1 VDASD
6 RLRDL
11 LASRIAVL
19 DGAVGTM
26 LTGVV
31 NRDGLAL
38 SHPDRVARVH
48 EAYLEAGADIVST
61 NTFRATS
68 IAQAAHGL
76 GARAYDLNVAAARL
90 ARGAADEWSRR
101 SRGRPRLVAGI
112 VGPARAPAEALR
124 DAYSQQLRGLIDGGA
139 DLLLFETIV
148 DTRAAGA
155 AVAAIATEF
164 ERRRASLPVMFSATT
179 DRQGR
184 LPSGETLEAFVEAV
198 RDARPWSVG
207 VNCSEGVRGMR
218 SRIEELARS
227 WDSWIS
233 CHPSAG
239 LPDAA
244 GVYGD
249 RPEDLARVLE
259 QLAQA
264 GLVNIVGGCCGTTPE
279 YTRAIHAAVETVPAG
294 AIRTP
299 RGRPRPSPGDR

>member
-1 VDASD
+1 VAAID

-11 LASRIAVL
+11 LARRIVVL

-31 NRDGLAL
+31 NRDGLVL

-48 EAYLEAGADIVST
+48 EAYLEAGADIIST

-76 GARAYDLNVAAARL
+76 GTRTYDLNVAAARL
-90 ARGAADEWSRR
+90 ARSAADEWSRR
-101 SRGRPRLVAGI
+101 SPAQPRFVAGS
-112 VGPARAPAEALR
+112 VGPAHATPEALR
-124 DAYSQQLRGLIDGGA
+124 DAYAQQVRGLIDGGA

-155 AVAAIATEF
+155 AVAAIANEF
-164 ERRRASLPVMFSATT
+164 ARCGASLPAMFSATT
-179 DRQGR
+179 DQQGR
-184 LPSGETLEAFVEAV
+184 LPSGETLEAFVGAV
-198 RDARPWSVG
+198 HEARPFSLG
-207 VNCSEGVRGMR
+207 VNCSEGVRGMQ
-218 SRIEELARS
+218 SQIEELARY

-239 LPDAA
+239 LPDVA
-244 GVYGD
+244 GTYGD
-249 RPEDLARVLE
+249 RPEDLASVLQ

-264 GLVNIVGGCCGTTPE
+264 GLVNIVGGCCGTTPD
-279 YTRAIHAAVETVPAG
+279 YTRAIHAAVATVPIAS
-294 AIRTP
+294 IRSP
-299 RGRPRPSPGDR
+299 HGRSRPSPEDR